1 LGFIISCILHAL
13 DLLHRL
19 SFEAFKNCSF
29 LLLHSE
35 VYPLTVYAFG
45 GWIFE
50 ANEVFTQ
57 PWTMWEVT
65 ALILLQKGVDKDE
78 YFGFGQCLRSWVQ
91 SLTIKIF
98 VYYRHIRKSPKRFK
112 KSPRRKKQLWLILRY
127 S

>member
-1 LGFIISCILHAL
+1 LGFIISYILHPL

-19 SFEAFKNCSF
+19 FFEAFKNCSF

-50 ANEVFTQ
+50 AYEVFTQ
-57 PWTMWEVT
+57 PWTVIEVT
-65 ALILLQKGVDKDE
+65 ALILLQEGVDKDE

-112 KSPRRKKQLWLILRY
+112 KSPRRKKQL
-127 S
+127 